1 MRQMSLSP
9 DALDGLYIPKGIIG
23 INKDTKQK
31 DIAEEFV
38 KYLFSPEVQGKPVG
52 DGLSVLESGMGILKE
67 ELASEY
73 ATGLVTMS
81 SWKFEGEEEIV
92 LDVSYPTEEEVD
104 GLIAICRTL
113 EKPATQDCVIWNIYQ
128 TEADECLGGNV
139 DAKTAAKNIAQK
151 VDTYLAE

>member
-1 MRQMSLSP
+1 M
-9 DALDGLYIPKGIIG
+9 
-23 INKDTKQK
+23 
-31 DIAEEFV
+31 
-38 KYLFSPEVQGKPVG
+38 
-52 DGLSVLESGMGILKE
+52 
-67 ELASEY
+67 
-73 ATGLVTMS
+73 
-81 SWKFEGEEEIV
+81 

-128 TEADECLGGNV
+128 TEADECLGGNI